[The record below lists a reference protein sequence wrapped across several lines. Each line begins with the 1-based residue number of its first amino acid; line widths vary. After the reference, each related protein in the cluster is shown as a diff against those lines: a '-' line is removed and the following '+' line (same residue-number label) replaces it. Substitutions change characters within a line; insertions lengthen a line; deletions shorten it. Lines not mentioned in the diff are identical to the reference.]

1 MTLYLVST
9 PIGNLEDITLRAL
22 RVLRESSLIA
32 CEDTRHTRQLLT
44 HFGIVT
50 PTISYHEHNEKTR
63 TGELLEQLRAGAEL
77 ALVTDAG
84 TPGISDPGYR
94 LVTAAIEAGLRV
106 VPIPGPTA
114 LVAALVGSGLPTNT
128 FLFAGFLPSKRQAR
142 RVRLDELKQERAT
155 LVIYESP
162 HRIREALIDALDIL
176 GDRQAV
182 LARELT
188 KLHEQFR
195 RGSLATLH
203 QLDLVDPPRGE
214 MVLVIAGSSVDNYD
228 LPVDLTITDEVERL
242 LAAGAPGR
250 NEAIRQAARRRGL
263 PRREVYRL
271 YLEERNSGD
280 EPSNQFPD
288 VQPQED

>member
-44 HFGIVT
+44 HFGIVP

-214 MVLVIAGSSVDNYD
+214 MVLVIAGSSVDNHD